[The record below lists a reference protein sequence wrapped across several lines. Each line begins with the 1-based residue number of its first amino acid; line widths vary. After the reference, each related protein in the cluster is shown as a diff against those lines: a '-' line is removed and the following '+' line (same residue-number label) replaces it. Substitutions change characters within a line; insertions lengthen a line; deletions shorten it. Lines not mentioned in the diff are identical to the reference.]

1 MSFIRKNTAKTS
13 VVKKSQTVN
22 SQEGL
27 LRSDNIICGF
37 TPSGMHGRP
46 MGPPPDFSSDKATI
60 TLLPR
65 IGAYKGG
72 GDWRDVAAM
81 ETDLKLTRRA
91 SRLGV
96 GTWNLSKDFAS
107 GFTGKGF
114 LAAHSPAELLAQR
127 TTRSQPAVRGR
138 LRPPVFSGRGAPD
151 AQLREAT
158 EAADAI
164 NWFVKG
170 IFTEYPGHSA
180 SKALETNL
188 TNMDQHAAIPL
199 IHYLRRS
206 VQRGVSPDE
215 LAPLQKQLISKLGC
229 IKVRNYKYD
238 RWRFYIFPIEERSLV
253 RKETMV
259 PIEEG
264 SLVRKETMV

>member
-1 MSFIRKNTAKTS
+1 MSRIRKNTAKTS
-13 VVKKSQTVN
+13 VVKKSQTMN

-27 LRSDNIICGF
+27 LRSDNTLCGF
-37 TPSGMHGRP
+37 TPSGMYGHP
-46 MGPPPDFSSDKATI
+46 MGPPPDFSSNEATI

-65 IGAYKGG
+65 IGAFR
-72 GDWRDVAAM
+72 GDVGAR
-81 ETDLKLTRRA
+81 ETGLELTRRGS
-91 SRLGV
+91 SRERV
-96 GTWNLSKDFAS
+96 GTWNLSMDFAS
-107 GFTGKGF
+107 GFTSKGF
-114 LAAHSPAELLAQR
+114 LAAPAIREDFILR
-127 TTRSQPAVRGR
+127 GTRRSQPEGPYLA
-138 LRPPVFSGRGAPD
+138 PPVFSGPGAED

-188 TNMDQHAAIPL
+188 TNMDQHGAIPL

-229 IKVRNYKYD
+229 IKVRNKKYD

-253 RKETMV
+253 RQETMV